1 MIFFDVDT
9 QRDFM
14 DADGALYVPEAETI
28 KPDLERL
35 LRAAGQKGITTIST
49 RCAHQPGDPEFE
61 MFPPHCLEGMRG
73 AERVFA
79 DLPDLPRHEIPVD
92 AEADPKARLERGR
105 HYIVKKKVFD
115 LFSNAW
121 LDDLRQR
128 GIFRDQTCVVFGVAT
143 DYCVRACVLGLASAG
158 AKVLVVEDAIRG
170 VTAETTE
177 QTFGEMRAAGVE
189 LTTTDEVL
197 KGLAEQSAA
206 V

>member
-28 KPDLERL
+28 KPNLERL
-35 LRAAGQKGITTIST
+35 LRAAGQKGITTISS
-49 RCAHQPGDPEFE
+49 RCAHQPGDREFE
-61 MFPPHCLEGMRG
+61 QFPPHCLEGSRG

-79 DLPDLPRHEIPVD
+79 DLPALTRQEIPVE
-92 AEADPKARLERGR
+92 AEANPKTRIERGR

-121 LDDLRQR
+121 LDDWRQR
-128 GIFRDQTCVVFGVAT
+128 GIFRNETCVVFGVAT
-143 DYCVRACVLGLASAG
+143 DYCVRACVLGLAAAG
-158 AKVLVVEDAIRG
+158 ANVLVVRDAIRG
-170 VTAETTE
+170 VASETTE
-177 QTFGEMRAAGVE
+177 QTFAEISAAGVE

-206 V
+206 L